1 VTASESRVPAGSLR
15 REDAGQTVLV
25 KGWVHRRRDH
35 GELVFIDLR
44 DRSGILQIVFDAEFL
59 PEAGLIARAKEL
71 RGEFVLS
78 VTGVIVPR
86 DGAARNAEM
95 ATGEV
100 ELRATALEVLNRAE
114 TPPFPVEDGVKAS
127 EDLRLKYRYLDLRR
141 PEMTGNL
148 VKRSDVTFR
157 IRQVLHEEG
166 FLEVETPILTKST
179 PEGARDFLVPSR
191 VHPGEFYALPQSPQL
206 FKQLLMVSGLERYYQ
221 IARCFRD
228 EDLRADRQP
237 EFTQVDLEM
246 SFPHEETVYA
256 LIEKIFA
263 AVFPAYGI
271 PCPAKFPRMT
281 HAEAMDRFGIDRPD
295 TRFGLELGTLDVS
308 ASPSEILRSAERVKG
323 IAVPGGAAFA
333 RKRLDDLEA
342 SAKQLGASGLVWVK
356 LQADLPGG
364 WNSNAKKLL
373 DDATVA
379 AAREALSAK
388 DGDLL
393 LVVAGKPSTVN
404 DVLGTL
410 RLRLAREEKLVP
422 EGRYDFLWVTDF
434 PLLEWHPEDRRW
446 YAMHH
451 PFTAP
456 RPEDVPLL
464 DSDPGK
470 VHARAYDVVLNG
482 MELGG
487 GSIRIHQPDVQ
498 SKVFATL
505 GIGPEEA
512 KAKFGFLL
520 DAFRFGAPPH
530 GGLAL
535 GLDRMLMILT
545 RSASIRD
552 VIAFPKTASGSC
564 LMTDSPGP
572 VADAQLVEL
581 GIRRATDAAPK
592 AT

>member
-1 VTASESRVPAGSLR
+1 MTAPAARVPAGSLR
-15 REDAGQTVLV
+15 KEDAGKTVLV

-35 GELVFIDLR
+35 GELVFVDLR
-44 DRSGILQIVFDAEFL
+44 DRSGILQVVFDAEFL
-59 PEAGLIARAKEL
+59 PSPELLARAKEL
-71 RGEFVLS
+71 RSEYVLAVEGELLL
-78 VTGVIVPR
+78 R
-86 DGAARNAEM
+86 DGSARNPEM
-95 ATGEV
+95 ATGDV
-100 ELRATALEVLNRAE
+100 ELRATSLELLNRAE
-114 TPPFPVEDGVKAS
+114 TPPFPVEDGVRAS

-141 PEMTGNL
+141 PEMNANL

-157 IRQVLHEEG
+157 IRKVLHEEG

-206 FKQLLMVSGLERYYQ
+206 FKQLLMVSGVERYYQ

-237 EFTQVDLEM
+237 EFTQVDVEL
-246 SFPHEETVYA
+246 SFPDEETVYA
-256 LIEKIFA
+256 LIERIFGE
-263 AVFPAYGI
+263 VFPAYGI
-271 PCPAKFPRMT
+271 PCPARFPRMT
-281 HAEAMDRFGIDRPD
+281 YAEAMERFGIDRPD
-295 TRFGLELGTLDVS
+295 TRFGLELRTLDVS
-308 ASPSEILRSAERVKG
+308 SSPSEILRAAETVKG

-333 RKRLDDLEA
+333 RKRLDDLEVA
-342 SAKQLGASGLVWVK
+342 AKQLGASGLVWVK
-356 LQADLPGG
+356 LQADPPGG
-364 WNSNAKKLL
+364 WNSNAKKML

-379 AAREALSAK
+379 SSRATLEAK

-393 LVVAGKPSTVN
+393 LVVAGKRSTVN

-410 RLRLAREEKLVP
+410 RVRLAREEKLVP

-434 PLLEWHPEDRRW
+434 PLLEWHPEDGRW

-464 DSDPGK
+464 DGDPGK

-487 GSIRIHQPDVQ
+487 GSIRIHRPDVQ

-505 GIGPEEA
+505 GIGPDEA

-535 GLDRMLMILT
+535 GLDRMLMVLT

-572 VADAQLVEL
+572 VSDAQLVEL
-581 GIRRATDAAPK
+581 GIRRASDVVPK
-592 AT
+592 AG

>member
-1 VTASESRVPAGSLR
+1 MTVSESRVPAGSLR
-15 REDAGQTVLV
+15 SGHAGQTVLV

-44 DRSGILQIVFDAEFL
+44 DRSGLLQIVFDAEFL
-59 PEAGLIARAKEL
+59 PSPDLLARAKEL
-71 RGEFVLS
+71 RGEFVVA
-78 VTGVIVPR
+78 VTGKILLR
-86 DGAARNAEM
+86 EGTAKNAEM

-141 PEMTGNL
+141 PEMTANL

-191 VHPGEFYALPQSPQL
+191 VHPGDFYALPQSPQL
-206 FKQLLMVSGLERYYQ
+206 FKQLLMVAGVERYYQ

-237 EFTQVDLEM
+237 EFTQVDLEL
-246 SFPHEETVYA
+246 SFPDEETVYA

-271 PCPAKFPRMT
+271 PCPARFPRIT
-281 HAEAMDRFGIDRPD
+281 HAEAMERFGIDRPD
-295 TRFGLELGTLDVS
+295 TRYGLELRTLDFS
-308 ASPSEILRSAERVKG
+308 SSPSDILRAAERVKG
-323 IAVPGGAAFA
+323 IAVPGGAGFS
-333 RKRLDDLEA
+333 RKRLDDLEV
-342 SAKQLGASGLVWVK
+342 SAKQLGASGLVWIK

-379 AAREALSAK
+379 AAREAAAANE
-388 DGDLL
+388 GDLL
-393 LVVAGKPSTVN
+393 LVVAGKTSTVN

-410 RLRLAREEKLVP
+410 RIRLAREEKLIP
-422 EGRYDFLWVTDF
+422 QGRYEFLWVTDF
-434 PLLEWHPEDRRW
+434 PLLEWHPEDGRW

-451 PFTAP
+451 PFTSP
-456 RPEDVPLL
+456 RPEDVALL
-464 DSDPGK
+464 DTDPGK

-487 GSIRIHQPDVQ
+487 GSIRIHQPEVQ

-512 KAKFGFLL
+512 RAKFGFLL

-545 RSASIRD
+545 RSSSIRD

-564 LMTDSPGP
+564 LLTDSPGP
-572 VADAQLVEL
+572 VSEAQLVEL
-581 GIRRATDAAPK
+581 GIRRSADVVPK
-592 AT
+592 PS

>member
-1 VTASESRVPAGSLR
+1 MTASVSRVPAGSLR
-15 REDAGQTVLV
+15 REDAGRVVLV
-25 KGWVHRRRDH
+25 QGWVHRRRDH
-35 GELVFIDLR
+35 GELVFADLR
-44 DRSGILQIVFDAEFL
+44 DRSGLLQVVFDAQFL
-59 PEAGLIARAKEL
+59 PSQEVLARAKEL
-71 RGEFVLS
+71 RSEFVLA
-78 VTGVIVPR
+78 VTGEVVLR
-86 DGAARNAEM
+86 DAAARNAEM
-95 ATGEV
+95 PTGEI
-100 ELRATALEVLNRAE
+100 ELRATGLEILNRAE
-114 TPPFPVEDGVKAS
+114 TPPFFIEDGVKAS

-141 PEMTGNL
+141 PEMTSNL
-148 VKRSDVTFR
+148 VRRSDVTFR
-157 IRQVLHEEG
+157 VRQVLHEEG

-206 FKQLLMVSGLERYYQ
+206 FKQLLMVSGVERYYQ

-237 EFTQVDLEM
+237 EFTQIDLEL
-246 SFPHEETVYA
+246 SFPDEETVYA

-271 PCPAKFPRMT
+271 PCPATFPRMT
-281 HAEAMDRFGIDRPD
+281 YAEAMERYGIDRPD
-295 TRFGLELGTLDVS
+295 TRFGLELGTLDLS
-308 ASPSEILRSAERVKG
+308 ASPSEILRSAEKVKG

-333 RKRLDDLEA
+333 RKRLDDLEVA
-342 SAKQLGASGLVWVK
+342 AKQLGASGLVWVK

-379 AAREALSAK
+379 SARDALRAK

-393 LVVAGKPSTVN
+393 LVVAGKTSTVN

-410 RLRLAREEKLVP
+410 RVRLAREEKLVP
-422 EGRYDFLWVTDF
+422 AGRFDFLWVTDF
-434 PLLEWHPEDRRW
+434 PLLEWHPEDARW

-451 PFTAP
+451 PFTSP
-456 RPEDVPLL
+456 RPEDLPLL
-464 DSDPGK
+464 DTDPGK

-487 GSIRIHQPDVQ
+487 GSIRIHQPEVQ
-498 SKVFATL
+498 SKVFATI

-520 DAFRFGAPPH
+520 EAFRYGAPPH

-545 RSASIRD
+545 RSSSIRD

-564 LMTDSPGP
+564 LMTESPGP
-572 VADAQLVEL
+572 VSDAQLVEL
-581 GIRRATDAAPK
+581 GIRRASDVVPK
-592 AT
+592 AP